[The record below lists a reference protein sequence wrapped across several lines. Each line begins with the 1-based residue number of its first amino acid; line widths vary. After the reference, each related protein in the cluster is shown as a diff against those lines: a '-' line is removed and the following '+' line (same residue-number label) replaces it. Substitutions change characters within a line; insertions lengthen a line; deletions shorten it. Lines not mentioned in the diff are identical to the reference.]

1 MNIYIHKIT
10 IYILSNY
17 IFYRILFNYKAFKIV
32 KKIFLFLKLK
42 IFFNLI
48 IFFLRSVKRIFL
60 FCAFFT
66 LIIYFFYGR

>member
-32 KKIFLFLKLK
+32 KNFFLFLK
-42 IFFNLI
+42 INFNFFHQHLI
-48 IFFLRSVKRIFL
+48 IFEKKFQIFFFILL
-60 FCAFFT
+60 FFSYAIKAF
-66 LIIYFFYGR
+66 Y

>member
-32 KKIFLFLKLK
+32 KK
-42 IFFNLI
+42 
-48 IFFLRSVKRIFL
+48 
-60 FCAFFT
+60 
-66 LIIYFFYGR
+66 YFFIFKNRTNINFKIKKKLLNFFIFIL

>member
-32 KKIFLFLKLK
+32 KKFFLFLKTFVLLLIYYNK
-42 IFFNLI
+42 I
-48 IFFLRSVKRIFL
+48 V
-60 FCAFFT
+60 
-66 LIIYFFYGR
+66 

>member
-32 KKIFLFLKLK
+32 KKYFLFLKTVLILILYIKLK
-42 IFFNLI
+42 LENKLI
-48 IFFLRSVKRIFL
+48 IK
-60 FCAFFT
+60 
-66 LIIYFFYGR
+66 